1 MLVYKALTFFCRCTS
16 ESHNMRKNNLR
27 HSLVVG
33 SALLVFA
40 TLPLVSC
47 NSSISN
53 YATVR
58 LSVETLE
65 MKVGDVQQIGVTVSK
80 GYSGELDWVSTNE
93 SVVVIRQ
100 PYAYAVGVGEA
111 TIKVYFGGG
120 RAECKVSVTDGE
132 RSSTTYTPTSAPTSD
147 PTSTP
152 TSTPTS
158 GPAPTTS
165 GEPTSSPTSGEPTSE
180 PTSSPTSEPTPTT
193 SGTPSQ
199 PDIAVKSDLKIGSEY
214 SISVGAPK
222 NQVQWMKLILQEFN
236 ILTQSAVNFTVTEFE
251 EGDGTS
257 KLPNAE
263 AAPSVFPYASDQT
276 LSFYQLGALSAVG
289 KTDSNWIKKNMGE
302 DAYNAAKLQ
311 SVVGYP
317 FTSDNGSVMF
327 YDKSVVTDPSQI
339 DTLDELF
346 ALADERGLEVN
357 LPYSNGFYGGAIL
370 QTYNQG
376 KSLYTLTP
384 TPTSYTSTS
393 NFASDVGLQ
402 GAKLLNR
409 IINEPSVR
417 TVTTAPGSEDVL
429 ATIVDVSNVAY
440 FKELMGEKYATAPLP
455 WVEDGVR
462 LGSYLGYKFYGINN
476 TLSAANKTVASYVA
490 KFLCSEYVQMKRFD
504 SFAAKP
510 TLTSLDSYAVGE
522 SHIESLKEQ
531 AQNHGTILLT
541 ACGSELWSETMAT
554 ATSIKALKTKEPAD
568 ADLMDILTTLDA
580 GLKK

>member
-1 MLVYKALTFFCRCTS
+1 MS
-16 ESHNMRKNNLR
+16 
-27 HSLVVG
+27 

-47 NSSISN
+47 NSGISN

-80 GYSGELDWVSTNE
+80 GYSGDLDWVSTNE
-93 SVVVIRQ
+93 SVVAIRQ

-120 RAECKVSVTDGE
+120 KAECKVTVTDDE
-132 RSSTTYTPTSAPTSD
+132 RSSTTYTPTSQ

-158 GPAPTTS
+158 GEPTSDPTS
-165 GEPTSSPTSGEPTSE
+165 GEPTSSPTSGEPTSAPTSA
-180 PTSSPTSEPTPTT
+180 PTSSPTSAPTPTT
-193 SGTPSQ
+193 SGGSE
-199 PDIAVKSDLKIGSEY
+199 PDIAVSRDLKYGKEY

-222 NQVQWMKLILQEFN
+222 NQVQWMKLVLEEFN
-236 ILTQSAVNFTVTEFE
+236 VLTQSAVNFSVTEFE

-276 LSFYQLGALSAVG
+276 LSFYQLGALSAVSRS
-289 KTDSNWIKKNMGE
+289 DANWIKKNMGE
-302 DAYNAAKLQ
+302 DAYNAAMLQ

-327 YDKSVVTDPSQI
+327 YDKSVVSDPSQI
-339 DTLDELF
+339 DTLDKLF
-346 ALADERGLEVN
+346 ALADEKELEVN

-370 QTYNQG
+370 QTYNEG
-376 KSLYTLTP
+376 KSLYKLTP
-384 TPTSYTSTS
+384 TPTSYTATS
-393 NFASDVGLQ
+393 NFASEVGLK

-409 IINEPSVR
+409 IINEPAVR
-417 TVTTAPGSEDVL
+417 TVTTAPGIDGVL

-440 FKELMGEKYATAPLP
+440 FKELMGDKYATAPLP

-476 TLSAANKTVASYVA
+476 TLSAANKTVASNVA

-510 TLTSLDSYAVGE
+510 TLTSLESYAVGE

-531 AQNHGTILLT
+531 AKNHGTILLQ
-541 ACGSELWSETMAT
+541 ACGSELWSETMAA
-554 ATSIKALKTKEPAD
+554 ATSIKALKTKTPTDEA
-568 ADLMDILTTLDA
+568 LMDILTTLDA